1 MSDKR
6 LVRRQSDKMFMGV
19 ASGVADYIGIDPVI
33 VRLIFVLLTLWHGW
47 GLLIYFVLA
56 IVMPVEDE
64 VSVSAKA
71 NAFDDEEIIIK
82 DA

>member
-6 LVRRQSDKMFMGV
+6 LVRRQSDRMFMGV

-33 VRLIFVLLTLWHGW
+33 VRLVFVLLTLWNGW

-56 IVMPVEDE
+56 IVMPVEDD
-64 VSVSAKA
+64 VPVSAKA

>member
-1 MSDKR
+1 
-6 LVRRQSDKMFMGV
+6 
-19 ASGVADYIGIDPVI
+19 